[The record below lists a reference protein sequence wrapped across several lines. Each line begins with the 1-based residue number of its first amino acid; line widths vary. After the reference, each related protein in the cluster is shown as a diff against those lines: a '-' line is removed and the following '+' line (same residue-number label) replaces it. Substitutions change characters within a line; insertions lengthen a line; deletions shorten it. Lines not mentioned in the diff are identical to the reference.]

1 MTKLSCSTNIDLGV
15 EMTDSI
21 LNEEQI
27 LRTIFF
33 VSDRTGLSAEHYGK
47 TLLAQF
53 PNQRYTIVR
62 LSFVDTREKSIIAS
76 NKIKDAYRISG
87 KQPIVF
93 STLVDEN
100 GQRILKSTDAC
111 IINLFNAFLDPLE
124 QTFGEPSSHVPGKF
138 QGSGGIS
145 GNLRYQQRLDAI
157 DYSLSHDDGVR
168 YDQYDEADVILVGVS
183 RCGKTPTS
191 LYLAMNFS
199 LKVSNYPLTE
209 EDLGKNTLPDF
220 LLKHRHKLVALT
232 IKVVPLSKIRRARR
246 PNSDYSSLK
255 VCEREVQI
263 SEAMFEHA
271 KIPVFETTDTSIE
284 EIASDVV
291 QAMRFGLADNAV

>member
-1 MTKLSCSTNIDLGV
+1 MTNSD
-15 EMTDSI
+15 
-21 LNEEQI
+21 LNEGEI

-33 VSDRTGLSAEHYGK
+33 ISDRTGLSAEDYGK

-53 PNQRYTIVR
+53 PQQGYQTST
-62 LSFVDTREKSIIAS
+62 LSFVDTRQKATIAS
-76 NKIKDAYRISG
+76 NKVKDAYRISG

-100 GQRILKSTDAC
+100 AQRIIKSTDAC
-111 IINLFNAFLDPLE
+111 IINLFNAFLEPLE
-124 QTFGEPSSHVPGKF
+124 QTFGEPASHRAGKY
-138 QGSGGIS
+138 QGKNRIS
-145 GNLRYQQRLDAI
+145 QNPSYQKRLDAI
-157 DYSLSHDDGVR
+157 DYSLAHDDGVR

-209 EDLGKNTLPDF
+209 EDLDKSILPDF
-220 LLKHRHKLVALT
+220 LLKHKHKLVALT

-255 VCEREVQI
+255 VCEREVRI
-263 SEAMFEHA
+263 SETMFAHA

-291 QAMRFGLADNAV
+291 QAMGFGLAETLSD

>member
-1 MTKLSCSTNIDLGV
+1 VTNSD
-15 EMTDSI
+15 
-21 LNEEQI
+21 LNEGEI
-27 LRTIFF
+27 LRTVFF
-33 VSDRTGLSAEHYGK
+33 VSDRTGLSAAHYGK

-53 PNQRYTIVR
+53 PNQKYQILT
-62 LSFVDTREKSIIAS
+62 LSFIDTREKATIAS
-76 NKIKDAYRISG
+76 NKIKSAYRTSG

-93 STLVDEN
+93 STLVDET

-111 IINLFNAFLDPLE
+111 IINLFNAFLEPLE
-124 QTFGEPSSHVPGKF
+124 QTFGEASSHVPGKF
-138 QGSGGIS
+138 QANNGIS
-145 GNLRYQQRLDAI
+145 GNLSYQKRLDAI

-183 RCGKTPTS
+183 RSGKTPTS

-209 EDLGKNTLPDF
+209 EDLDKNVLPDF
-220 LLKHRHKLVALT
+220 LLKHKHKLVALT

-246 PNSDYSSLK
+246 PNSEYSSLK
-255 VCEREVQI
+255 VCEREIKI
-263 SEAMFEHA
+263 SEAMFAHA

-291 QAMRFGLADNAV
+291 QAMRFGLTENDD

>member
-1 MTKLSCSTNIDLGV
+1 
-15 EMTDSI
+15 MTDSD
-21 LNEEQI
+21 LNENEI
-27 LRTIFF
+27 LRTVFF
-33 VSDRTGLSAEHYGK
+33 VSDRTGLTAENYGR

-53 PNQRYTIVR
+53 PEQRYQTLT
-62 LSFVDTREKSIIAS
+62 LSFVDTLQKAIVAS
-76 NKIKDAYRISG
+76 NRINDAYKKSG

-100 GQRILKSTDAC
+100 EQRVVKSSDAC
-111 IINLFNAFLDPLE
+111 IINLFNAFLEPLE
-124 QTFGEPSSHVPGKF
+124 QTFGEVSAHS
-138 QGSGGIS
+138 QGMSRGNCGIF
-145 GNLRYQQRLDAI
+145 GNLNYQKRLDAI

-209 EDLGKNTLPDF
+209 EDLDKDTLPDF
-220 LLKHRHKLVALT
+220 LLKHKQKLVALT

-246 PNSDYSSLK
+246 PNSDYASLK
-255 VCEREVQI
+255 VCEREVKI
-263 SEAMFEHA
+263 SQAMFAHA
-271 KIPVFETTDTSIE
+271 NIPVFETTDTSIE
-284 EIASDVV
+284 EIASNVV
-291 QAMRFGLADNAV
+291 QAMGFGLVENGL

>member
-1 MTKLSCSTNIDLGV
+1 MTSSV
-15 EMTDSI
+15 
-21 LNEEQI
+21 LNEEEI
-27 LRTIFF
+27 LRTVFF
-33 VSDRTGLSAEHYGK
+33 ISDRTGLSAEHYGK

-53 PNQRYTIVR
+53 PNQDYQIVT
-62 LSFVDTREKSIIAS
+62 LSFVDTRQKASIAS
-76 NKIKDAYRISG
+76 KKVKDAYRTSG

-93 STLVDEN
+93 STLVEVD
-100 GQRILKSTDAC
+100 GQRILTSTDAC
-111 IINLFNAFLDPLE
+111 IINLFNAFLEPLE
-124 QTFGEPSSHVPGKF
+124 QTFGEASSHLQGKF
-138 QGSGGIS
+138 QGNSGIS
-145 GNLRYQQRLDAI
+145 DSIRYQRRLDAI
-157 DYSLSHDDGVR
+157 DYSLAHDDGVR

-209 EDLGKNTLPDF
+209 EDLDKNILPDF
-220 LLKHRHKLVALT
+220 LLKHHHKLVGLT

-246 PNSDYSSLK
+246 PNSAYSSLA
-255 VCEREVQI
+255 VCEREVKI
-263 SEAMFEHA
+263 SEIMFGHA

-291 QAMRFGLADNAV
+291 QAMGFGLAENGI